1 MDGELHRPP
10 LGFISTFI
18 CSWEFLVETA
28 LGIAPVKV
36 PTKHWAMW
44 FVTLP
49 QWHLNPQRDICVWG
63 GEEAFVFHLFFSKQ
77 AKKKKKKR
85 NEKLLSLYIT
95 LPNTYF
101 YSIIALPSCIFFFFF
116 LNLFQKTL
124 MWVFYFL
131 FWKTIL
137 LSMES
142 HSFNSS
148 PVCSEIVSFIFGIRR
163 KTILKSKFT
172 PIKLNLIEKRQRHSL
187 TS

>member
-36 PTKHWAMW
+36 PTKHWAIW

-49 QWHLNPQRDICVWG
+49 WWHLNPQRDICVWG
-63 GEEAFVFHLFFSKQ
+63 GICVSLVFQQTSQ
-77 AKKKKKKR
+77 EKKKKR
-85 NEKLLSLYIT
+85 NEKLLSLCIT

-101 YSIIALPSCIFFFFF
+101 YSIIALPSCIFFFS